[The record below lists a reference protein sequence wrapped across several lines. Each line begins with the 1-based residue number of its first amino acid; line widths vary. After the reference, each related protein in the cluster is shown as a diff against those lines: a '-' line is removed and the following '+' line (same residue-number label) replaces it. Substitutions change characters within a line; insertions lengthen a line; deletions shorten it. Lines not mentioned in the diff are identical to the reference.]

1 MPANFDLQIYV
12 PYLMNRAVVR
22 IVEAFGEEL
31 KQHDLTVP
39 MWRVLAAL
47 WHDGPSRLADLS
59 ARTAIETST
68 LSRLVGTLQRKGLVS
83 RVRSDADARA
93 VRLDLTEPGRGL
105 TATIIPLALE
115 CERRTLRGLSED
127 EVAFLRRLLHRVYKN
142 AAALDFAAEPLRQ
155 AG

>member
-1 MPANFDLQIYV
+1 MNFDLQIYV

-31 KQHDLTVP
+31 KRHDLTVP

-59 ARTAIETST
+59 DRTAIETST
-68 LSRLVGTLQRKGLVS
+68 LSRLVGTLQKKGLVS

-93 VRLDLTEPGRGL
+93 VRLDLTEQGRGL
-105 TATIIPLALE
+105 TAIIIPLALE
-115 CERRTLRGLSED
+115 CERRTLQGLSED
-127 EVAFLRRLLHRVYKN
+127 EVAFLRRLLRRVYKN
-142 AAALDFAAEPLRQ
+142 AAALDFSAEPLRQ